1 MWNDGRRNC
10 DTPTAVFDYGSFDN
24 PDEGFQVIYSSR
36 QTNSSGG
43 VKERYFS
50 NGGKLDLDTNIM
62 GEGGLTKDDA
72 RGMGM
77 KPFILDTFNL
87 PQIKAESGAD
97 TGFRS
102 PHHRPHAKLDGMRE
116 KQQHKNQCTY

>member
-10 DTPTAVFDYGSFDN
+10 DTLTAVFDYGSFDN

-43 VKERYFS
+43 VKEWYFS
-50 NGGKLDLDTNIM
+50 NGGKLDLDTNIIT
-62 GEGGLTKDDA
+62 GEGGLTERHA
-72 RGMGM
+72 AEMGM

-97 TGFRS
+97 TGSDPS
-102 PHHRPHAKLDGMRE
+102 PTPTCKTGWNA
-116 KQQHKNQCTY
+116 